1 LIIWMFIIILAMDMA
16 TKYWAY
22 NYLREVGS
30 IPVIENVFHLTYV
43 ENRGAAF
50 GILQDQR
57 WIFIVATIATL
68 IFILWYVRQM
78 EPEIKLLKIGLNL
91 IFVGA
96 IGNLIDRIYLGFVID
111 FIDFRV
117 WPVWN
122 VADMAIVV
130 GTAITIGIIIFYEKV
145 IEKGL

>member
-1 LIIWMFIIILAMDMA
+1 MIWIFIIILAMDMG

-30 IPVIENVFHLTYV
+30 IPVIENIFHLTYV

-57 WIFIVATIATL
+57 WIFIVATILTL
-68 IFILWYVRQM
+68 IFILWYLRQM

-130 GTAITIGIIIFYEKV
+130 GTIITIGIIIFYEKA

>member
-1 LIIWMFIIILAMDMA
+1 MITGMFIIILAMDLA

-22 NYLREVGS
+22 NHLREVRS
-30 IPVIENVFHLTYV
+30 IPVIENIFHLTYV

-57 WIFIVATIATL
+57 WVFVVVTIATL
-68 IFILWYVRQM
+68 IFILWYLYNM
-78 EPEIKLLKIGLNL
+78 EPEIRLLRIGLNL

-96 IGNLIDRIYLGFVID
+96 VGNLIDRIYLGFVVD
-111 FIDFRV
+111 FIDFRIF
-117 WPVWN
+117 PVWN
-122 VADMAIVV
+122 VADMAIVI
-130 GTAITIGIIIFYEKV
+130 GTVITIAVIIFYEKA

>member
-1 LIIWMFIIILAMDMA
+1 MIWMFIIILAMDMG

-30 IPVIENVFHLTYV
+30 IPVIENIFHLTYV

-57 WIFIVATIATL
+57 WIFIVATILTL
-68 IFILWYVRQM
+68 IFILWYLRQM

-130 GTAITIGIIIFYEKV
+130 GTIITIGIIIFYEKA

>member
-1 LIIWMFIIILAMDMA
+1 MIISMFIIILVIDLA

-22 NYLREVGS
+22 NYLQEVGS
-30 IPVIENVFHLTYV
+30 IPVIENIFHLTYV

-57 WIFIVATIATL
+57 WIFIVATVATL
-68 IFILWYVRQM
+68 IFILWYLRQM
-78 EPEIKLLKIGLNL
+78 DPEIRILKIGLNL
-91 IFVGA
+91 ILVGA
-96 IGNLIDRIYLGFVID
+96 IGNLIDRVYLGFVVD
-111 FIDFRV
+111 FIDFRI

-130 GTAITIGIIIFYEKV
+130 GTIITIGIIIFYEKA

>member
-1 LIIWMFIIILAMDMA
+1 MIWMFIIILAIDMG

-30 IPVIENVFHLTYV
+30 IPVIENIFHLTYV

-57 WIFIVATIATL
+57 WIFIVATILTL
-68 IFILWYVRQM
+68 IFILWYLRQM

-130 GTAITIGIIIFYEKV
+130 GTIITIGIIIFYEKA

>member
-1 LIIWMFIIILAMDMA
+1 MIVSMFIIILFIDLA

-22 NYLREVGS
+22 NYLQEVGS
-30 IPVIENVFHLTYV
+30 IPVIENIFHLTYV

-57 WIFIVATIATL
+57 WIFIVATVATL
-68 IFILWYVRQM
+68 IFILWYLRQM
-78 EPEIKLLKIGLNL
+78 DPEIRILKIGLNL
-91 IFVGA
+91 ILVGA
-96 IGNLIDRIYLGFVID
+96 IGNLIDRVYLGFVVD
-111 FIDFRV
+111 FIDFRI

-130 GTAITIGIIIFYEKV
+130 GTIITIGIIIFYEKA

>member
-1 LIIWMFIIILAMDMA
+1 MYIWIFITILAMDMA

-22 NYLREVGS
+22 NHLREVGS
-30 IPVIENVFHLTYV
+30 IPVIENIFHFTYV

-57 WIFIVATIATL
+57 WVFILVTIVTL
-68 IFILWYVRQM
+68 LFILWYLQQM
-78 EPEIKLLKIGLNL
+78 DPEIKMLRIGLNL

-96 IGNLIDRIYLGFVID
+96 VGNLIDRIYLGFVID
-111 FIDFRV
+111 FIDFRI

-130 GTAITIGIIIFYEKV
+130 GTIITIGIIIFYEKA

>member
-1 LIIWMFIIILAMDMA
+1 MYIGMFIIILAMDMA

-30 IPVIENVFHLTYV
+30 LPVIENIFHLTYV

-57 WIFIVATIATL
+57 WVFIVVTIVTL
-68 IFILWYVRQM
+68 IFIFWYIRQM
-78 EPEIKLLKIGLNL
+78 EPEIRLLRIGLNL
-91 IFVGA
+91 IVAGA
-96 IGNLIDRIYLGFVID
+96 VGNLIDRIYLGFVID
-111 FIDFRV
+111 FIDFRI

-122 VADMAIVV
+122 IADMAIVI
-130 GTAITIGIIIFYEKV
+130 GTILTIVIIIFYEKA

>member
-1 LIIWMFIIILAMDMA
+1 LIIGMFIIILAMDLA

-22 NYLREVGS
+22 NHLREVRS
-30 IPVIENVFHLTYV
+30 IPVIENIFHLTYV

-57 WIFIVATIATL
+57 WVFVVVTIATL
-68 IFILWYVRQM
+68 IFILWYLYNM
-78 EPEIKLLKIGLNL
+78 EPEIRLLRIGLNL

-96 IGNLIDRIYLGFVID
+96 VGNLIDRIYLGFVVD
-111 FIDFRV
+111 FIDFRIF
-117 WPVWN
+117 PVWN
-122 VADMAIVV
+122 VADMAIVI
-130 GTAITIGIIIFYEKV
+130 GTVITIAVIIFYEKA

>member
-1 LIIWMFIIILAMDMA
+1 MIISMFIIILVIDLA

-22 NYLREVGS
+22 NYLQDVGS
-30 IPVIENVFHLTYV
+30 IPVIENIFHLTYV

-57 WIFIVATIATL
+57 WIFIVATVATL
-68 IFILWYVRQM
+68 IFILWYLRQM
-78 EPEIKLLKIGLNL
+78 DPEIRILKIGLNL
-91 IFVGA
+91 ILVGA
-96 IGNLIDRIYLGFVID
+96 IGNLIDRVYLGFVVD
-111 FIDFRV
+111 FIDFRI

-130 GTAITIGIIIFYEKV
+130 GTIITIGIIIFYEKA

>member
-1 LIIWMFIIILAMDMA
+1 LIIGMFIIILAMDLA

-22 NYLREVGS
+22 NYLREVRS
-30 IPVIENVFHLTYV
+30 IPVIENIFHLTYV

-57 WIFIVATIATL
+57 WVFVVVTIATL
-68 IFILWYVRQM
+68 IFILWYLYQM
-78 EPEIKLLKIGLNL
+78 EPEIRLLRIGLNL

-96 IGNLIDRIYLGFVID
+96 VGNLIDRIYLGFVVD
-111 FIDFRV
+111 FIDFRIF
-117 WPVWN
+117 PVWN
-122 VADMAIVV
+122 VADMAIVI
-130 GTAITIGIIIFYEKV
+130 GTIITIAVIIFYEKA